1 MHSALWNCANPLVS
15 HVPLLIYTLK
25 ITKIEALS
33 FIYQKKN
40 FDCNKAAISSVL
52 YLLYVCLLAET
63 ENVLTAREFGFVIFR
78 AKEALKVNIISKE
91 HKICSEFSIISC
103 LPARQSCAILSCAL
117 QERQE
122 LWDR

>member
-15 HVPLLIYTLK
+15 HVPLLIYTL
-25 ITKIEALS
+25 TMRKIEALS
-33 FIYQKKN
+33 FIYQKN
-40 FDCNKAAISSVL
+40 FDCNIAAISSVL
-52 YLLYVCLLAET
+52 YLLYVCLLAEM
-63 ENVLTAREFGFVIFR
+63 ENVLTAREFGFVIVR
-78 AKEALKVNIISKE
+78 AKRALKVNIISEE
-91 HKICSEFSIISC
+91 HKTCSEFSIISC